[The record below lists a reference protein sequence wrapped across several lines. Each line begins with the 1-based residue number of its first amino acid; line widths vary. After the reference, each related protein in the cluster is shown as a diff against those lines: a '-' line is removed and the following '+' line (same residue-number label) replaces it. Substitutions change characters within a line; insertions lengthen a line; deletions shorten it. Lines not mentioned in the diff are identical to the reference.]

1 MDALLSLIPEDLKR
15 QLLDGL
21 VGFLAEQARRLAGE
35 KASEQIRRLSSE
47 AAFLRA
53 FDRALERGLRRFRDE
68 YTPQDEDLAP
78 LLTSDPA
85 LWRSPTV
92 RQALRDLVSRPGA
105 HLPEARHKLLASFA
119 DVLPQRVN
127 RERVDRAV
135 SYLLTCIAEELWSL
149 PAAREVREAYIL
161 QFQRITSEEARR
173 QTALLQAQL
182 QALTKLPEH
191 MRVAL
196 AQLTEGLARQAL
208 AAASVPALPV
218 RPRPYHNLP
227 QPDYVRFVGRERE
240 REWLRQRLS
249 PQDRAWVVILSGI
262 GGVGKTALALATAHE
277 YLQRY
282 DELPPEERFD
292 ALIWASAK
300 EEVLTAGGRERA
312 APAGLVARTLA
323 DIYTA
328 IAQVLEREA
337 ITRAATREEQDRLV
351 QQALTAQR
359 TLLILDNLD
368 TLEGPG
374 AEEVRAFLR
383 NLPPPTKAIVTSR
396 ERLDVADVLALRG
409 MEEGEARQLM
419 ESEGEARGV
428 RLDGA
433 QQADL
438 YRRTAGLP
446 LPIKLSIARLA
457 AGETWEGVRRWLGDA
472 TGDLPRYCVGGQV
485 DLARRRSPEAYRL
498 LLACSLFDRDAGA
511 AREALG
517 AIADLP
523 LRDRDEGL
531 RVLLRLSLV
540 NWDSESD
547 RFWLLPLVQEYA
559 RAELATDPDPEN
571 QFLEKWVLWYQNL
584 LRAYPSGDDATFERE
599 LPNVLS
605 VFRWLLSQH
614 KLEAL
619 VEASRWGVP
628 LLHAKG
634 EWTDCLA
641 VCRYLVEQALAKSS
655 PELLSFPLL
664 LCYADLARHQGRG
677 DEFRT
682 RWSKLE
688 PLFQGREDLEAT
700 RWGIHARLARW
711 ESLYEGKPLL
721 PAIQFIEYAIE
732 RVSQMSQAYNEILLI
747 TLNSLGLLYLHSR
760 DPERATQVFRKGLE
774 ILPRCTEVIRSEWE
788 AILRGNI
795 AIASGRQ
802 GKYAE
807 AREEISL
814 ILPYLRKKIDLAE
827 MHLLLAVYEYHLG
840 NVARALELGRQADRL
855 LAELGVREPPW
866 KGFEYQEWLTI
877 KATFEEE
884 SGTP

>member
-1 MDALLSLIPEDLKR
+1 MNILFLIPEPLKR
-15 QLLDGL
+15 ELLDGL
-21 VGFLAEQARRLAGE
+21 VGFLADQAKRLAGE
-35 KASEQIRRLSSE
+35 RASEQIRRLSSE

-85 LWRSPTV
+85 LWRSPIV

-135 SYLLTCIAEELWSL
+135 SYLLACIAEELWSL
-149 PAAREVREAYIL
+149 PAAKEVREAYSL
-161 QFQRITSEEARR
+161 QFQRISAEEARR
-173 QTALLQAQL
+173 QTGLIQAQL
-182 QALTKLPEH
+182 QALTDLREEV
-191 MRVAL
+191 RAAL

-249 PQDRAWVVILSGI
+249 PSDRAWVVILSGI

-277 YLQRY
+277 YLRRY
-282 DELPPEERFD
+282 EELSPEERFD

-323 DIYTA
+323 DIYVA
-328 IAQVLEREA
+328 IAQALEREA

-359 TLLILDNLD
+359 TLLVLDNLD

-419 ESEGEARGV
+419 EAEGEARGV
-428 RLDGA
+428 RLDAA
-433 QQADL
+433 QQGEL

-485 DLARRRSPEAYRL
+485 DLAQRRSPEAYRL
-498 LLACSLFDRDAGA
+498 LLACSLFDRDAGS

-517 AIADLP
+517 TIADLP

-531 RVLLRLSLV
+531 RLLLQLSLV
-540 NWDSESD
+540 NWESESD

-559 RAELATDPDPEN
+559 RAELARADFREELTERWLAWARDFALRYGADLDIRIEN
-571 QFLEKWVLWYQNL
+571 APTFVQEYPQPAPGLPLVC
-584 LRAYPSGDDATFERE
+584 RARAVGGPAGTGRWP
-599 LPNVLS
+599 LVLS
-605 VFRWLLSQH
+605 VSGGS
-614 KLEAL
+614 
-619 VEASRWGVP
+619 V
-628 LLHAKG
+628 
-634 EWTDCLA
+634 
-641 VCRYLVEQALAKSS
+641 
-655 PELLSFPLL
+655 
-664 LCYADLARHQGRG
+664 GRSHRDFG
-677 DEFRT
+677 NCH
-682 RWSKLE
+682 
-688 PLFQGREDLEAT
+688 P
-700 RWGIHARLARW
+700 RL
-711 ESLYEGKPLL
+711 P
-721 PAIQFIEYAIE
+721 
-732 RVSQMSQAYNEILLI
+732 
-747 TLNSLGLLYLHSR
+747 
-760 DPERATQVFRKGLE
+760 
-774 ILPRCTEVIRSEWE
+774 
-788 AILRGNI
+788 
-795 AIASGRQ
+795 
-802 GKYAE
+802 
-807 AREEISL
+807 
-814 ILPYLRKKIDLAE
+814 
-827 MHLLLAVYEYHLG
+827 
-840 NVARALELGRQADRL
+840 VAR
-855 LAELGVREPPW
+855 
-866 KGFEYQEWLTI
+866 
-877 KATFEEE
+877 
-884 SGTP
+884 

>member
-1 MDALLSLIPEDLKR
+1 
-15 QLLDGL
+15 
-21 VGFLAEQARRLAGE
+21 V
-35 KASEQIRRLSSE
+35 
-47 AAFLRA
+47 RA
-53 FDRALERGLRRFRDE
+53 
-68 YTPQDEDLAP
+68 
-78 LLTSDPA
+78 
-85 LWRSPTV
+85 
-92 RQALRDLVSRPGA
+92 
-105 HLPEARHKLLASFA
+105 
-119 DVLPQRVN
+119 
-127 RERVDRAV
+127 
-135 SYLLTCIAEELWSL
+135 
-149 PAAREVREAYIL
+149 
-161 QFQRITSEEARR
+161 
-173 QTALLQAQL
+173 
-182 QALTKLPEH
+182 
-191 MRVAL
+191 AL

-531 RVLLRLSLV
+531 RLLLQLSLV
-540 NWDSESD
+540 NWEPESD

-559 RAELATDPDPEN
+559 RAELERVDFRDDLMERWLAWARDVALRYGADLEIRIEN
-571 QFLEKWVLWYQNL
+571 VPTFSQEYPNL
-584 LRAYPSGDDATFERE
+584 QLA
-599 LPNVLS
+599 
-605 VFRWLLSQH
+605 FRWCAEH
-614 KLEAL
+614 ERWEDVL
-619 VEASRWGVP
+619 V
-628 LLHAKG
+628 
-634 EWTDCLA
+634 LA
-641 VCRYLVEQALAKSS
+641 DGLWFYPYLV
-655 PELLSFPLL
+655 
-664 LCYADLARHQGRG
+664 
-677 DEFRT
+677 
-682 RWSKLE
+682 
-688 PLFQGREDLEAT
+688 
-700 RWGIHARLARW
+700 
-711 ESLYEGKPLL
+711 
-721 PAIQFIEYAIE
+721 
-732 RVSQMSQAYNEILLI
+732 
-747 TLNSLGLLYLHSR
+747 GLL
-760 DPERATQVFRKGLE
+760 G
-774 ILPRCTEVIRSEWE
+774 
-788 AILRGNI
+788 
-795 AIASGRQ
+795 
-802 GKYAE
+802 E
-807 AREEISL
+807 ARE
-814 ILPYLRKKIDLAE
+814 
-827 MHLLLAVYEYHLG
+827 V
-840 NVARALELGRQADRL
+840 
-855 LAELGVREPPW
+855 AELGVKAAQLLMNPSGEARFMRYLGRTLWDQGDSRQGEKLLRRAASVAHRCQDLREFGLAIDRFTDCLIHHKKLLAGKHIAW
-866 KGFEYQEWLTI
+866 VVLKTGQDLNDRQIQASAALRLSMAESDEGNLEASLEWLDKGEGWARELGWSRALAWCLYRRGANLADAGQYAEAESYLLQALEAVTWDEPRFLVFA
-877 KATFEEE
+877 KVRMARVYQKTGRLGLARRTAEEARDLVE
-884 SGTP
+884 RIGLGALRGDVEALLRELEVA